1 MRRAVGV
8 LGGGPWGVALAC
20 AARRAGHDVLLCTR
34 KSDSALAALE
44 LPTTGDVRALAK
56 AATLIFV
63 AVPSEVVREVARGLG
78 DAIDGSH
85 YVVHGIRGLSVEG
98 LTPISDVIR
107 DETPCRRVGA
117 IGGPGVARDLT
128 EGNLGVLAAASRF
141 PEVTAA
147 VREALE
153 SPALRVSCTHDLT
166 GLEWASALNG
176 CLLVAVGYGRAI
188 GASPAVLAGL
198 LTRGIH
204 EASRVGVAAG
214 AEASTFFS
222 IAGIGDVLAAMGGDE
237 RPEVRLGVAL
247 GEGATPEQ
255 ARSRAG
261 QRVEAPAVALQVLA
275 FAKERRLEVPVF
287 RTIAAAMA
295 GTITREEVLK
305 GLMARDKH

>member
-1 MRRAVGV
+1 MSRTVGV

-20 AARRAGHDVLLCTR
+20 AARRAGREVLLCTR
-34 KSDSALAALE
+34 KSDAAATHGLA
-44 LPTTGDVRALAK
+44 TTGEVRALAR
-56 AATLIFV
+56 AATLIFL
-63 AVPSEVVREVARGLG
+63 AVPSDVVREVARGLG

-85 YVVHGIRGLSVEG
+85 YVVHGIRGLSTEG
-98 LTPISDVIR
+98 LTPISEVIR
-107 DETPCRRVGA
+107 EETPCRRVGA
-117 IGGPGVARDLT
+117 IGGPGVARDLL
-128 EGNLGVLAAASRF
+128 EGNLGVLATASRF
-141 PEVTAA
+141 PEVTQA
-147 VREALE
+147 VRAALE
-153 SPALRVSCTHDLT
+153 GPRLRVSCSHDLA

-214 AEASTFFS
+214 AEAATFFS
-222 IAGIGDVLAAMGGDE
+222 VAGIGDVLAAMGGDD

-255 ARSRAG
+255 ARARAG

-275 FAKERRLEVPVF
+275 FARERRIEVPVF

-295 GTITREEVLK
+295 GTITREEVLQ
-305 GLMARDKH
+305 GLMSRDKH

>member
-1 MRRAVGV
+1 MSRAVGV

-20 AARRAGHDVLLCTR
+20 AARRAGRDVLLCTR
-34 KSDSALAALE
+34 KSDAAAGHG

-63 AVPSEVVREVARGLG
+63 AVPSDVVREVARGLG

-85 YVVHGIRGLSVEG
+85 YVVHGIRGLSSEG
-98 LTPISDVIR
+98 LVPISEVIR
-107 DETPCRRVGA
+107 EETPCRRVGA
-117 IGGPGVARDLT
+117 IGGPGVARDLR

-141 PEVTAA
+141 PEVTEA
-147 VREALE
+147 VRAALE
-153 SPALRVSCTHDLT
+153 SPALRVSCTHDLA

-176 CLLVAVGYGRAI
+176 CLLAAVGYGRAI

-204 EASRVGVAAG
+204 ESSRVGVAAG
-214 AEASTFFS
+214 AEASTFFT
-222 IAGIGDVLAAMGGDE
+222 IAGIGDVLAAMGGDD
-237 RPEVRLGVAL
+237 RPEVRLGEAL

-255 ARSRAG
+255 ARARAG

-275 FAKERRLEVPVF
+275 FAKERRIEVPVF

-295 GTITREEVLK
+295 GTISREEVMK
-305 GLMARDKH
+305 GLMTRGTH